1 MKLLP
6 SSARMRRRL
15 GILGVIALAGLG
27 IWAWQTA
34 APPPKKV
41 ADAPTDPG
49 APQFVGR
56 DRQVPLRRADRR
68 EINRVLAAFIPAAVE
83 RKDPLAAYHL
93 ATPEMRES
101 ATLAEWKRGD
111 IPVYPYPASERR
123 SWTLNFSYPGQVNFD
138 LFVQPKKNADVGP
151 IAFTV
156 EMRRGKGRHWLV
168 DSFFPTAM
176 FPKPTKSS
184 GGGQPLAQPD
194 LSPAN
199 VQGTSQTGKQRVS
212 TYFFFVPVVMLGLV
226 LMIPLVMFVRGKLRE
241 ERAERIYAKTPRGTL
256 PPLPKPY
263 QRSESEPEP
272 ERDRELVP

>member
-15 GILGVIALAGLG
+15 AIAGAVALAGLG

-41 ADAPTDPG
+41 ADAPTEPG
-49 APQFVGR
+49 VPQLAGQE
-56 DRQVPLRRADRR
+56 RQVPLRRADRR

-93 ATPEMRES
+93 ATPAMRES

-123 SWTLNFSYPGQVNFD
+123 SWTLNFSYPGQINFD

-212 TYFFFVPVVMLGLV
+212 TYFFFVPVVLLGLV
-226 LMIPLVMFVRGKLRE
+226 LLMPLVMFVRGRLRE

-263 QRSESEPEP
+263 QRSEP

>member
-6 SSARMRRRL
+6 SSARLRRRL
-15 GILGVIALAGLG
+15 GILGVVALAGLG

-49 APQFVGR
+49 PPQLVGQEH
-56 DRQVPLRRADRR
+56 QVPLRRADRR

-93 ATPEMRES
+93 ATPEMRKS

-111 IPVYPYPASERR
+111 IPVYPYPAGERR
-123 SWTLNFSYPGQVNFD
+123 SWTLNFSYPDQVNFD
-138 LFVQPKKNADVGP
+138 LFVQPRKNADVGP

-156 EMRRGKGRHWLV
+156 EMRRKANDWLV

-176 FPKPTKSS
+176 FPKPTKT
-184 GGGQPLAQPD
+184 GAGGQPLAQPD
-194 LSPAN
+194 LTPGN
-199 VQGTSQTGKQRVS
+199 VKGTSQTGKQRVS

-226 LMIPLVMFVRGKLRE
+226 LLIPLVMFVRGKLRE
-241 ERAERIYAKTPRGTL
+241 ARAERIYAKTPRTM
-256 PPLPKPY
+256 PPLPKPH
-263 QRSESEPEP
+263 QRSEP
-272 ERDRELVP
+272 ERERERVP

>member
-6 SSARMRRRL
+6 SSALMRRRL
-15 GILGVIALAGLG
+15 SIVGLLGLVALV

-34 APPPKKV
+34 APPPKKIN
-41 ADAPTDPG
+41 DAATDPG
-49 APQFVGR
+49 APVVVR
-56 DRQVPLRRADRR
+56 ERQVPLRRADRR
-68 EINRVLAAFIPAAVE
+68 EINRVLAAFIPSAVE
-83 RKDPLAAYHL
+83 RKDPLAAYDL
-93 ATPEMRES
+93 VTPEMRRS

-138 LFVQPKKNADVGP
+138 LFIQPKQNADVGP

-199 VQGTSQTGKQRVS
+199 VTGTSQTGKQRVS
-212 TYFFFVPVVMLGLV
+212 PYFFFAPVVMLGLV
-226 LMIPLVMFVRGKLRE
+226 LLIPLVMFVRGRLRE
-241 ERAERIYAKTPRGTL
+241 ERAERIYAKTPRGTM

-263 QRSESEPEP
+263 QRSEPEA
-272 ERDRELVP
+272 ERERSLVP

>member
-15 GILGVIALAGLG
+15 SILAVLALAAVG

-41 ADAPTDPG
+41 DDAATDPG
-49 APQFVGR
+49 APMVVGR
-56 DRQVPLRRADRR
+56 EREVPLRRADRA
-68 EINRVLAAFIPAAVE
+68 EINRILDLFVPAAVE
-83 RKDPLAAYHL
+83 RKNPLAAYRL
-93 ATPEMRES
+93 ATPQMRAS
-101 ATLAEWKRGD
+101 ATRAEWKRGD

-123 SWTLNFSYPGQVNFD
+123 DWTLNFSLPRYVSLD
-138 LFVQPKKNADVGP
+138 LFVQPKKGADVGP

-156 EMRRGKGRHWLV
+156 ELRRGKGRHWLV

-176 FPKPTKSS
+176 FPKPTKQS

-199 VQGTSQTGKQRVS
+199 VTATSQTGKQRVS
-212 TYFFFVPVVMLGLV
+212 PYFFFVPVVMIGLV
-226 LMIPLVMFVRGKLRE
+226 LMIPLVMFVRGRLRE
-241 ERAERIYAKTPRGTL
+241 ERAERIYAKTPRRTM
-256 PPLPKPY
+256 PPLPKPH
-263 QRSESEPEP
+263 QRSEP
-272 ERDRELVP
+272 ERERSLVP

>member
-15 GILGVIALAGLG
+15 GILGVLCLAALG
-27 IWAWQTA
+27 IWAWSA
-34 APPPKKV
+34 ATPPLKQV
-41 ADAPTDPG
+41 DDAPTEPG
-49 APQFVGR
+49 APQVVGQE
-56 DRQVPLRRADRR
+56 RQVPLRRADRR

-83 RKDPLAAYHL
+83 RKDPLRAYHL
-93 ATPEMRES
+93 ATREMRES

-138 LFVQPKKNADVGP
+138 LFIQPKKNADVGP

-176 FPKPTKSS
+176 FPKPTTKSA
-184 GGGQPLAQPD
+184 GGQPLAQPD

-199 VQGTSQTGKQRVS
+199 VRGTSQTGKQRVS

-226 LMIPLVMFVRGKLRE
+226 LLIPLVMFVRGKLRE
-241 ERAERIYAKTPRGTL
+241 ERAERIYAKTPRGTM

-263 QRSESEPEP
+263 QRSDP

>member
-1 MKLLP
+1 MRLF
-6 SSARMRRRL
+6 SSPRMRRRL
-15 GILGVIALAGLG
+15 GVLGVLGVVAIG

-34 APPPKKV
+34 EPPPKKV
-41 ADAPTDPG
+41 EDAPTEPG
-49 APQFVGR
+49 APQVAGQEH
-56 DRQVPLRRADRR
+56 QVPLRRADKR

-93 ATPEMRES
+93 ATPEMRQS
-101 ATLAEWKRGD
+101 ASLAEWKRGD

-168 DSFFPTAM
+168 ESFFPTAM

-199 VQGTSQTGKQRVS
+199 VTGTSQTGKQRVS
-212 TYFFFVPVVMLGLV
+212 PYFFFVPVVMLGLV
-226 LMIPLVMFVRGKLRE
+226 LLIPLVMFVRGKFRE
-241 ERAERIYAKTPRGTL
+241 ARAEKIYAKTPRRVM
-256 PPLPKPY
+256 PPLPKPH
-263 QRSESEPEP
+263 QRSEPEA
-272 ERDRELVP
+272 ERERSLVP